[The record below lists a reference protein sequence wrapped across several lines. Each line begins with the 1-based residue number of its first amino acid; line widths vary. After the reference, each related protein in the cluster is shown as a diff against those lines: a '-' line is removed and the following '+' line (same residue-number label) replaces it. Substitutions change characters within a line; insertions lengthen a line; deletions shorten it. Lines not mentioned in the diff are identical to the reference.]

1 MTTLA
6 TNTPRVLV
14 GGDVNTF
21 AVIANDAIYQ
31 GAAVGLVA
39 ASGHAR
45 PLTSADTFVGFA
57 TALADNTGGAAA
69 AINVD
74 VYRKGTVIL
83 SVSGAV
89 ITDVGQPVY
98 ATDDNAFTFLP
109 TGAVF
114 VGFARRFHSTGIME
128 VDFDV
133 TGFKDPYGDKVRE
146 TLAAAAL
153 TLDTQD
159 SAKYIFATVDT
170 TVTVCATAVA
180 LRDVTI
186 VCMGPFGTVQVV
198 VDPDGNDKM
207 HGPNTTGADGA
218 AITNTKATARRGD
231 YLTFDLG
238 HADGPVIT
246 AIKGTW
252 AQA

>member
-6 TNTPRVLV
+6 VNTPRVLV

-31 GAAVGLVA
+31 GAAAGLVA

-45 PLTSADTFVGFA
+45 PLTPADKFVGFA
-57 TALADNTGGAAA
+57 IALADNTGGAAA

-74 VYRKGTVIL
+74 VYRKGTVKL
-83 SVSGAV
+83 TVAGVV

-98 ATDDNAFTFLP
+98 ATDDNAFSFVP
-109 TGAVF
+109 TGGVF
-114 VGFARRFHSTGIME
+114 IGFVRRYVSAGVAE

-133 TGFKDPYGDKVRE
+133 TNFVDPYAGKIRE
-146 TLAAAAL
+146 TLGAATL

-159 SAKYIFATVDT
+159 SGKYIFCTVDT
-170 TVTVCATAVA
+170 VVTICATAVA
-180 LRDVTI
+180 LRDVTL
-186 VCMGPFGTVQVV
+186 VNMGPFGTVQVTA
-198 VDPDGNDKM
+198 DPDNADKM

-218 AITNTKATARRGD
+218 AIVNTKATARRGD

-246 AIKGTW
+246 SINGTW